1 AAAAAAGGSGGG
13 RSPSRGRGCHGP
25 GRAPPPPVKAARA
38 GGWRRCPGP
47 CRGAPDS
54 RSLARPG
61 GARGQ
66 DGRAGVQVPA
76 HPPARG
82 SQRLGRLRPLLALR
96 LPRLPPARREGHRAG
111 GAAAA
116 GQGVEEEPHRRHRLQ
131 GSPLPANVDSRGTV
145 KLLEDCCDPGHL
157 FAMTKHN
164 SPMGKNL
171 WFDGEFLYSFTI
183 DNATYSLF
191 PKATPFQLPLKKCS
205 VVGNG
210 GILKN
215 SGCGRQID
223 QADFVMRCNLPPLSS
238 EFSKDVG
245 SKTQLVTAN
254 PSIIRKRFQNLLW
267 SRKAFVNS
275 VKVYNHSYIYM
286 PAFSMKTG
294 TEPSLRVYYTLE
306 DFGASQT
313 VLFAN
318 PNFLRDIGKFWK
330 SKGIHAKRLST
341 GLFLVSAALGLCE
354 EVTIYGF
361 WPFSVDLHGR
371 FISHHYYDNVLPD
384 SGFHAMPEEFL
395 QLWFLHKSGVLR
407 MQLEQCEKPSLQSA
421 V

>member
-1 AAAAAAGGSGGG
+1 MAGLACKCP
-13 RSPSRGRGCHGP
+13 RTRL
-25 GRAPPPPVKAARA
+25 PVGASALGAFVLCWLYVFPAYRLPAEKDIVQGVLLQQGKA
-38 GGWRRCPGP
+38 WRRN
-47 CRGAPDS
+47 RT
-54 RSLARPG
+54 
-61 GARGQ
+61 
-66 DGRAGVQVPA
+66 AGTA
-76 HPPARG
+76 FR
-82 SQRLGRLRPLLALR
+82 
-96 LPRLPPARREGHRAG
+96 
-111 GAAAA
+111 
-116 GQGVEEEPHRRHRLQ
+116 
-131 GSPLPANVDSRGTV
+131 

-341 GLFLVSAALGLCE
+341 GLFLCFAKEIRSKLTEEALDVGLNFRLNGEQTQEGKIEGDTDKGRLNLE
-354 EVTIYGF
+354 ETHSYG
-361 WPFSVDLHGR
+361 PV
-371 FISHHYYDNVLPD
+371 P
-384 SGFHAMPEEFL
+384 
-395 QLWFLHKSGVLR
+395 
-407 MQLEQCEKPSLQSA
+407 
-421 V
+421 

>member
-1 AAAAAAGGSGGG
+1 MPERGPAPRRRCGRRMAGLAWKWP
-13 RSPSRGRGCHGP
+13 RTRL
-25 GRAPPPPVKAARA
+25 PVGASALGVFVLCWLYIFPVYRLPDEKEIVQGVLLQQGKA
-38 GGWRRCPGP
+38 WRRNHT
-47 CRGAPDS
+47 A
-54 RSLARPG
+54 
-61 GARGQ
+61 
-66 DGRAGVQVPA
+66 V
-76 HPPARG
+76 
-82 SQRLGRLRPLLALR
+82 ALFR
-96 LPRLPPARREGHRAG
+96 
-111 GAAAA
+111 
-116 GQGVEEEPHRRHRLQ
+116 
-131 GSPLPANVDSRGTV
+131 
-145 KLLEDCCDPGHL
+145 KLLEECCDPAQL
-157 FAMTKHN
+157 FAMTKLN

-171 WFDGEFLYSFTI
+171 WFDGEFLYSVTI
-183 DNATYSLF
+183 DNVTYSLF
-191 PKATPFQLPLKKCS
+191 PQATPFQLPLKKCS

-210 GILKN
+210 GILKK
-215 SGCGRQID
+215 SGCGKQID

-238 EFSKDVG
+238 EYSKDVG

-254 PSIIRKRFQNLLW
+254 PSIIQKRFQNLLW
-267 SRKAFVNS
+267 SRKAFVDS

-294 TEPSLRVYYTLE
+294 TGPSLRVYYTLK
-306 DFGASQT
+306 DFGAKQA

-361 WPFSVDLHGR
+361 WPFSVDLHGK

-407 MQLEQCEKPSLQSA
+407 MQLEPCEDPLIQSSA
-421 V
+421 

>member
-1 AAAAAAGGSGGG
+1 MPERGSAPRRRCGRRMAGLALKWP
-13 RSPSRGRGCHGP
+13 RTRL
-25 GRAPPPPVKAARA
+25 PVGASALGVFVLCWLYIFPVYRLPDEKEIVQGVLLQQGKA
-38 GGWRRCPGP
+38 WRRNHT
-47 CRGAPDS
+47 A
-54 RSLARPG
+54 
-61 GARGQ
+61 
-66 DGRAGVQVPA
+66 V
-76 HPPARG
+76 
-82 SQRLGRLRPLLALR
+82 ALFR
-96 LPRLPPARREGHRAG
+96 
-111 GAAAA
+111 
-116 GQGVEEEPHRRHRLQ
+116 
-131 GSPLPANVDSRGTV
+131 
-145 KLLEDCCDPGHL
+145 KLLEECCDPAQL
-157 FAMTKHN
+157 FAMTKLN

-171 WFDGEFLYSFTI
+171 WFDGEFLYSVTI

-191 PKATPFQLPLKKCS
+191 PQATPFQLPLKKCS

-210 GILKN
+210 GILKK
-215 SGCGRQID
+215 SGCGKQID

-238 EFSKDVG
+238 EYSKDVG

-254 PSIIRKRFQNLLW
+254 PSIIQKRFQNLLW
-267 SRKAFVNS
+267 SRKAFVDS
-275 VKVYNHSYIYM
+275 VNVYNHSYIYM

-294 TEPSLRVYYTLE
+294 TGPSLRVYYTLK
-306 DFGASQT
+306 DFGAKQA

-361 WPFSVDLHGR
+361 WPFSVDLHGN

-407 MQLEQCEKPSLQSA
+407 MQLEPCEDPLIQSSA
-421 V
+421 